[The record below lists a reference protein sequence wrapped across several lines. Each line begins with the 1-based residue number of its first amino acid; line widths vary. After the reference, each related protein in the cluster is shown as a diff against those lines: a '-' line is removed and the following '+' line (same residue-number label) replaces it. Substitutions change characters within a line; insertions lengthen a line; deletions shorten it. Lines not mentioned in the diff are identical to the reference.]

1 MLIKDVLFS
10 INILSLA
17 GFLLHGVTAMIAH
30 FLMSL
35 GQTLF
40 HQYLGHRRLGGKFCK
55 NHIQFHHTHYSGDH
69 VVSTHYLDNGDN
81 NTLYF
86 LTPVA
91 LVVSLSYLFL
101 RLDLFVIQMAAMSLS
116 FYGHVYVDKQ
126 YHVAGSWLG
135 RFSWFRRKQQL
146 HFVHH
151 RHANCN
157 FAVIDFFWDRLLG
170 TYRRVEATRQTA
182 TSSASRTKTTTS
194 TPRPSKLNIVAI
206 MGERD
211 RQSRRQPRE
220 TAVPDQSQHHG

>member
-1 MLIKDVLFS
+1 M
-10 INILSLA
+10 
-17 GFLLHGVTAMIAH
+17 TAH

-40 HQYLGHRRLGGKFCK
+40 HRHLGHRRIGGRFFK
-55 NHIQFHHTHYSGDH
+55 NHMQFHHAHYSGDH

-81 NTLYF
+81 NTLFF

-91 LVVSLSYLFL
+91 LVVGLSYLFL
-101 RLDLFVIQMAAMSLS
+101 RLDLFVVQLAAMSAS

-157 FAVIDFFWDRLLG
+157 FAVIDYFWDRYLG
-170 TYRRVEATRQTA
+170 TYRGIEPTRQTA
-182 TSSASRTKTTTS
+182 ASSADQATTAIT
-194 TPRPSKLNIVAI
+194 TP
-206 MGERD
+206 
-211 RQSRRQPRE
+211 
-220 TAVPDQSQHHG
+220 